1 MPHAAIDGARGFRL
15 RLALISALALAAL
28 PALVPATVRAA
39 ATVPDEPGAVLVDG
53 PTYAAIVAD
62 VDGDGLPELVRVT
75 DSGADGSRLAVE
87 IWRQRP
93 DQTWAATAPA
103 VVLRR
108 GRGVGEDV
116 ISTPSD
122 RDNLTP
128 LLADG
133 SVRLLL
139 WHQGGRAHVLAAVN
153 SGNAAGDQAPCCLTI
168 WEVTEP
174 AAGGPPALTLLMD
187 THRGGDTAFAV
198 DMDGDGTDELAVR
211 EPAGANS
218 PSRFSILRWRAG
230 RFTITSQPLNAG
242 DAAQPYLLGNSDGLR
257 GDEIGLIG
265 SFGAGATGFGLTRV
279 SLRAGEIHDETSEL
293 PSNGGVVPVAPDGAH
308 PSLILFGDKDQP
320 LTAFSWPAD
329 KEMTQVGRSP
339 RPGRP
344 VGIIGTGTNL
354 RVMVR
359 RDAPPALDLIGRD
372 LSASSVESVRPSD
385 AAKPFLDKT
394 YAPYLGPW
402 PGSLPGGNGAQV
414 YAGQLIRPSAGGL
427 PASAPMAV
435 LPGMAPLGQLGRDG
449 SWIALAQRM
458 EPPPDAAEMERR
470 GGTLLQSQEFGVT
483 LVRTSEVLAPEAA
496 AGVIQPTVEDAVVD
510 ARGGTKGQEAVLIG
524 TPVFEATVA
533 APQGSLAMT
542 VTGLSTELHVLVRS
556 TDRRPSQQPEIA
568 GPPFRIPIVSSLASG
583 GNQAFDAA
591 LHVITPAGHG
601 YTARWH
607 VRLLRLPPK
616 ITAESPFISLTFA
629 ATIRG
634 QTDPSATV
642 TADGQTTHAGPDG
655 RYQLTVPAGFIPRDV
670 RIQAQDP
677 IGNLTSVTANVVA
690 PIDYRRLPWLPITGL
705 LTAAAGAVLF
715 LRAPRLA
722 RRRAATTQ
730 ADDASFEEID
740 AD

>member
-1 MPHAAIDGARGFRL
+1 MPHAAVAGARGTRL
-15 RLALISALALAAL
+15 RLAFIAALTVAALSALE
-28 PALVPATVRAA
+28 PPTVRGA
-39 ATVPDEPGAVLVDG
+39 ATVPDEPGAVLVEG

-62 VDGDGLPELVRVT
+62 VDGDGQPELVRVT
-75 DSGADGSRLAVE
+75 HSGVDGSRLAVE

-93 DQTWAATAPA
+93 DETWVATAPA

-108 GRGVGEDV
+108 GRGPGEDL

-128 LLADG
+128 LLGDG

-139 WHQGGRAHVLAAVN
+139 WHEGGRAHLLAVVN
-153 SGNAAGDQAPCCLTI
+153 AGSPAGDQGPCCLTI

-174 AAGGPPALTLLMD
+174 AAGGPPTLTLLMD

-218 PSRFSILRWRAG
+218 PPGFSVLRWRAG
-230 RFTITSQPLNAG
+230 RFAITSQPLNAG
-242 DAAQPYLLGNSDGLR
+242 EGAQAYLLGNSDGLR

-265 SFGAGATGFGLTRV
+265 AFGVGGTGFGLTRV
-279 SLRAGEIHDETSEL
+279 SLRAGQIHAETTEL
-293 PSNGGVVPVAPDGAH
+293 PSHGGVVSVAAEGAR
-308 PSLILFGDKDQP
+308 PSLIVFGDVDQR
-320 LTAFSWPAD
+320 LMAFSWPAD
-329 KEMTQVGRSP
+329 KDVTQVERSS
-339 RPGRP
+339 RLGRP
-344 VGIIGTGTNL
+344 VGIIGIGTNR

-372 LSASSVESVRPSD
+372 LSESWLQSVRPAD
-385 AAKPFLDKT
+385 AAKPFLTKT

-402 PGSLPGGNGAQV
+402 PDPLPGGVEAQV
-414 YAGQLIRPSAGGL
+414 YAGQLIRASAGGAL
-427 PASAPMAV
+427 AFAPMAA

-449 SWIALAQRM
+449 SWTALAQRM

-470 GGTLLQSQEFGVT
+470 GGTLLQSEVFGVT
-483 LVRTSEVLAPEAA
+483 LVRSNEVLAPEAG

-510 ARGGTKGQEAVLIG
+510 PRGGTKGQEAVLIG
-524 TPVFEATVA
+524 APVFEATAV

-542 VTGLSTELHVLVRS
+542 VTGNSSELYVLVR
-556 TDRRPSQQPEIA
+556 TPDRSPSGQQEIA
-568 GPPFRIPIVSSLASG
+568 GPPFRIPIVSSLGSP

-601 YTARWH
+601 YTALWH
-607 VRLLRLPPK
+607 VRLLRIPPK
-616 ITAESPFISLTFA
+616 ITVESPFLSLGFA

-642 TADGQTTHAGPDG
+642 TADGQSTHAGPDG
-655 RYQLTVPAGFIPRDV
+655 RYQLAVPAGFIPRDV
-670 RIQAQDP
+670 RVQAQDP
-677 IGNLTSVTANVVA
+677 IGNLASVTVNVVA
-690 PIDYRRLPWLPITGL
+690 PIDYRRLPWLPIVGL
-705 LTAAAGAVLF
+705 LTAAAGAILF

-722 RRRAATTQ
+722 GRRAATTQ
-730 ADDASFEEID
+730 ADDAPFEEID
-740 AD
+740 PD